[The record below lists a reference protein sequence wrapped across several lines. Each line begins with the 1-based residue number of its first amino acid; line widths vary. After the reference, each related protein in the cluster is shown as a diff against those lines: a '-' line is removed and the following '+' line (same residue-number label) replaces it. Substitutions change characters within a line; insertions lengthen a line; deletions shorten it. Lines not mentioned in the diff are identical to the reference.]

1 MLVLVEGWVCSVA
14 WVSFG
19 GSVGEELQPVANSV
33 CVIITIMVMV
43 FTEEMLMRMIYMR
56 VLLGIQCPGHPD
68 HQQQGREDMLL
79 SNQHV
84 DGCHTFSSVLPSSG
98 IRCWVW
104 IGETAFCELLWRM
117 LSCFPKGLYP
127 VLGTCSG
134 LCWQSCAGKKV
145 FSWLWKHVGE
155 CPHPQ
160 VAVLV
165 IKHLISQVV

>member
-117 LSCFPKGLYP
+117 LSCFPKAC
-127 VLGTCSG
+127 TQ
-134 LCWQSCAGKKV
+134 CWARAVGCVGK
-145 FSWLWKHVGE
+145 
-155 CPHPQ
+155 
-160 VAVLV
+160 AVLARRSS
-165 IKHLISQVV
+165 HGSGSTLGSALTHRSLYL